1 MFNQIVYICKL
12 MKNAWKISG
21 TAFFEVIWVD
31 GNQGGGLLALI
42 SNYQMCIHNFDWFVQ
57 MCSVIKRLQ

>member
-31 GNQGGGLLALI
+31 GNQGGPA
-42 SNYQMCIHNFDWFVQ
+42 SFDIQLPDVHT
-57 MCSVIKRLQ
+57 